1 MDMQDKDLDKLF
13 QSALDD
19 YEIEPSAK
27 VWEGISETMDAGKR
41 KRMWIPFLSV
51 AAGIVLLVTAGLLFL
66 PREEVVV
73 KPKNN
78 ALAKATVPVKTPSV
92 VKPTPVTP
100 NIIQQNKNSKG
111 TVIAQVNTL
120 ATTRVNKVHQAAPQ
134 VQVDKS
140 IVAKPNEQ
148 PVLASANVSK
158 EIIKAVVPDTA
169 TKIMAKQIVDET
181 PVFAS
186 IKPAVVPAQTATAKP
201 TMPVKK
207 HKIRSLGDVFNV
219 MIAAVDK
226 RKDKIIEFSN
236 TDEDDATIT
245 GVNLG
250 IVKIKKE
257 K

>member
-19 YEIEPSAK
+19 YEIEPSAG
-27 VWEGISETMDAGKR
+27 VWNGITETLDARKR
-41 KRMWIPFLSV
+41 KRVWLPYLSV
-51 AAGIVLLVTAGLLFL
+51 AAAAVLVVTAGLLFM
-66 PREEVVV
+66 PKEAVVIKHKDNSV
-73 KPKNN
+73 
-78 ALAKATVPVKTPSV
+78 AKSV
-92 VKPTPVTP
+92 VPIKANPIVNPILATP
-100 NIIQQNKNSKG
+100 
-111 TVIAQVNTL
+111 VIAQPNKNTPAVVTAQVNVL
-120 ATTRVNKVHQAAPQ
+120 ATTRIHKAHEPVQSVQNNNSAALKQ
-134 VQVDKS
+134 
-140 IVAKPNEQ
+140 NEQ
-148 PVLASANVSK
+148 PVLASANVNEDMAK
-158 EIIKAVVPDTA
+158 PVVPDTA
-169 TKIMAKQIVDET
+169 TKIIAKPVIDQK

-186 IKPAVVPAQTATAKP
+186 IKPTVLPEQTAAIKAVT
-201 TMPVKK
+201 PVKK

-219 MIAAVDK
+219 VIAAVDK

>member
-1 MDMQDKDLDKLF
+1 MDMQDKELDKLF

-27 VWEGISETMDAGKR
+27 VWEGITETLDEGKR
-41 KRMWIPFLSV
+41 RRMWIPFLGV
-51 AAGIVLLVTAGLLFL
+51 AAGIVLLVTAGLLFM
-66 PREEVVV
+66 PKEEVVV
-73 KPKNN
+73 KPKSN
-78 ALAKATVPVKTPSV
+78 AIAKVTVPVKTPSV
-92 VKPTPVTP
+92 IKFAPVAP
-100 NIIQQNKNSKG
+100 AIIQQNKNSRG
-111 TVIAQVNTL
+111 AVIAQVNPL
-120 ATTRVNKVHQAAPQ
+120 AATRVNKVRQAASQ
-134 VQVDKS
+134 VKDDKS
-140 IVAKPNEQ
+140 IAIKQNEQ

-158 EIIKAVVPDTA
+158 EVIKAVVPDTV
-169 TKIMAKQIVDET
+169 TPIMAKQIVDEA

-186 IKPAVVPAQTATAKP
+186 IKPLVVPAQAAATRPTA
-201 TMPVKK
+201 PVKK